1 MKLLQCH
8 IRVRSVYIYKK
19 KLNLI
24 LFFSTKR
31 IVSNE
36 FSGDWNHIDSIKS
49 IFFVPNSVIATM
61 IMTLNVDKKPMV
73 PMVAGAI
80 DTMFKNPKDMFWTGR
95 VMDAL
100 FDGIPV
106 DCSSDDFQAKAVCSV
121 FQTGEVKA
129 VQPVNATHFKFSLFA
144 AVRLA
149 DSPFCLSNRSFCI
162 LFFLFSI

>member
-1 MKLLQCH
+1 
-8 IRVRSVYIYKK
+8 
-19 KLNLI
+19 
-24 LFFSTKR
+24 
-31 IVSNE
+31 
-36 FSGDWNHIDSIKS
+36 
-49 IFFVPNSVIATM
+49 M
-61 IMTLNVDKKPMV
+61 IMALNVDKKPMI

-106 DCSSDDFQAKAVCSV
+106 DCSSDDFQSKAVCSV

-144 AVRLA
+144 AVRL
-149 DSPFCLSNRSFCI
+149 SSFHFCLSNRSVCI
-162 LFFLFSI
+162 LYYYFDLKIGKRH